1 MKKTF
6 NIACVAGGI
15 LVTKG
20 YRVSRE
26 ASCEASGEAE
36 RENVSTVL
44 ATPPPKLRLLST
56 ERYELYC
63 VREKLAIFF
72 ICLFSRCSFM
82 TSWQRF

>member
-26 ASCEASGEAE
+26 ASGEAE

-44 ATPPPKLRLLST
+44 AAPPPKLRLLST

-63 VREKLAIFF
+63 VREKLVIFF